1 MRRLVPLV
9 LRPWTLPFIVLGLIV
24 PSIAAFALVGPQ
36 LGVAVGALTATVL
49 IGIAARM
56 RFEEEIEVA
65 PAPDERYRML
75 VVSTGPIDDP
85 AVVERVA
92 ELAEEGTSLGDG
104 SGQETPQL
112 LVLAPAQP
120 SRLDRW
126 ATDLRAARDVAHRAL
141 VVSLASFAAAGF
153 DATGKVGD
161 ADPVQ
166 AIEDELHTF
175 AAREVVVVDGPGI
188 GHEQVEEVR
197 RRLDRPVREIDPPA

>member
-9 LRPWTLPFIVLGLIV
+9 LRPWTLPLIVLALIV
-24 PSIAAFALVGPQ
+24 PSIAAFSLVGPQ

-65 PAPDERYRML
+65 PSPDERYRML
-75 VVSTGPIDDP
+75 VVSTGPIENP
-85 AVVERVA
+85 AIVERVA
-92 ELAEEGTSLGDG
+92 ELAEEGTSLTDG
-104 SGQETPQL
+104 SPATPQL

-120 SRLDRW
+120 SLLDRW
-126 ATDLRAARDVAHRAL
+126 ATDLRAARDLAHRAL
-141 VVSLASFAAAGF
+141 VVSLASFAAAGI

-175 AAREVVVVDGPGI
+175 AAREVVLVDGPGI

-197 RRLDRPVREIDPPA
+197 RRLDRPVREIDSRV

>member
-9 LRPWTLPFIVLGLIV
+9 LRPWTLPLIVLALIV
-24 PSIAAFALVGPQ
+24 PSIAAFSLVGPQ
-36 LGVAVGALTATVL
+36 LGVAVGALTATVP

-65 PAPDERYRML
+65 PSPDERYRML
-75 VVSTGPIDDP
+75 VVSTGPIEDP
-85 AVVERVA
+85 AIVERVA
-92 ELAEEGTSLGDG
+92 ELAEGGTSLTDG
-104 SGQETPQL
+104 SPATPQL

-120 SRLDRW
+120 SLLDRW
-126 ATDLRAARDVAHRAL
+126 ATDLRAARDMAHRAL
-141 VVSLASFAAAGF
+141 VVSLASFAAAGI

-175 AAREVVVVDGPGI
+175 AAREVVLVDGPGI

-197 RRLDRPVREIDPPA
+197 RRLDRPVREIDSRV

>member
-9 LRPWTLPFIVLGLIV
+9 LRPWTLPLIVLALIV
-24 PSIAAFALVGPQ
+24 PSIAAFSLVGPQ

-65 PAPDERYRML
+65 PSPDERYRML
-75 VVSTGPIDDP
+75 VVSTGPIEDP
-85 AVVERVA
+85 AIVERVA
-92 ELAEEGTSLGDG
+92 ELAEEGTSLTDG
-104 SGQETPQL
+104 SPATPQL

-120 SRLDRW
+120 SLLDRW
-126 ATDLRAARDVAHRAL
+126 ATDLRAARDLAHRAL
-141 VVSLASFAAAGF
+141 VVSLASFAAAGI

-175 AAREVVVVDGPGI
+175 AAREVVLVDGPGI

-197 RRLDRPVREIDPPA
+197 RRLDRPVREIDSRV

>member
-9 LRPWTLPFIVLGLIV
+9 LRPWTLPLIVLALIV
-24 PSIAAFALVGPQ
+24 PSIAAFSLVGPQ

-65 PAPDERYRML
+65 PSPDERYRML
-75 VVSTGPIDDP
+75 VVSTGPIENP
-85 AVVERVA
+85 AIVERVA
-92 ELAEEGTSLGDG
+92 ELAEEGTSLTDG
-104 SGQETPQL
+104 SPATPQL

-120 SRLDRW
+120 SLLDRW
-126 ATDLRAARDVAHRAL
+126 ATDLRAARDLAHRAL
-141 VVSLASFAAAGF
+141 VMSLASFAAAGI

-175 AAREVVVVDGPGI
+175 AAREVVLVDGPGI

-197 RRLDRPVREIDPPA
+197 RRLDRPVREIDSRV

>member
-9 LRPWTLPFIVLGLIV
+9 LRPWTLPLIVLALIV
-24 PSIAAFALVGPQ
+24 PSIAAFSLVGPQ

-65 PAPDERYRML
+65 SSPDERYRML
-75 VVSTGPIDDP
+75 VVSTGPIENP
-85 AVVERVA
+85 AIVERVA
-92 ELAEEGTSLGDG
+92 ELAEEGTSLTDG
-104 SGQETPQL
+104 SPATPQL

-120 SRLDRW
+120 SLLDRW
-126 ATDLRAARDVAHRAL
+126 ATDLRAARDLAHRAL
-141 VVSLASFAAAGF
+141 VMSLASFAAAGI

-175 AAREVVVVDGPGI
+175 AAREVVLVDGPGI

-197 RRLDRPVREIDPPA
+197 RRLDRPVREIDSRV